1 MCDCGFYL
9 SHIYCKHSVAAMVDK
24 KLIEIPELKALEGI
38 FCGNNVGRPENVG
51 GRALERN

>member
-1 MCDCGFYL
+1 
-9 SHIYCKHSVAAMVDK
+9 MVDK